1 MTEASHGG
9 GNEPRM
15 PPLNEIKKLR
25 SDPNGR
31 IFLAQIVRANR
42 HSSQGIDQTLAKER
56 LRSFALRSL
65 KRVQDGQIVK
75 TRGKIDIE
83 RSFANPIL
91 APEWDT
97 YLHLDETRIRSE
109 EPLVHVMTWNV
120 FMQFVLPPKLTE
132 EALSIPK
139 EGLAEFV
146 SDLSGPQFD
155 ETTRIGIVPKRSLN
169 LLWATTLEDVLKV
182 APSAAGN
189 GPIPSAE
196 ANALR
201 NYLGLG
207 HRGPEPRGLVLIV
220 FRAGTLVNHLRN
232 GEKVSRPFAFEGI
245 GNQRFH
251 LFPED
256 MQAREDGWNRALD
269 LAGAAGGRLQPGAR
283 EVVMTSLA
291 ATDIE
296 RCIKTEGIG
305 MPPCAEKEDLILKAM
320 LDDTC
325 TMDQIEQ
332 EFRQLVETGND

>member
-1 MTEASHGG
+1 A
-9 GNEPRM
+9 
-15 PPLNEIKKLR
+15 LNRRIAEHDLQVLIGHTDYR
-25 SDPNGR
+25 SDR
-31 IFLAQIVRANR
+31 EEKVVEAM
-42 HSSQGIDQTLAKER
+42 
-56 LRSFALRSL
+56 LRR
-65 KRVQDGQIVK
+65 R
-75 TRGKIDIE
+75 
-83 RSFANPIL
+83 
-91 APEWDT
+91 PEA
-97 YLHLDETRIRSE
+97 I
-109 EPLVHVMTWNV
+109 
-120 FMQFVLPPKLTE
+120 
-132 EALSIPK
+132 
-139 EGLAEFV
+139 
-146 SDLSGPQFD
+146 
-155 ETTRIGIVPKRSLN
+155 
-169 LLWATTLEDVLKV
+169 
-182 APSAAGN
+182 
-189 GPIPSAE
+189 
-196 ANALR
+196 
-201 NYLGLG
+201 
-207 HRGPEPRGLVLIV
+207 VLIV